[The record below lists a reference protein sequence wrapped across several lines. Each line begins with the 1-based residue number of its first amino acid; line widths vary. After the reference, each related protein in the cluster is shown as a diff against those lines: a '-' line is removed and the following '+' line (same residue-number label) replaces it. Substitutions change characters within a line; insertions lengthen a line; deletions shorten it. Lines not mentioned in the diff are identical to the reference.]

1 VQAFAER
8 PLSLSQAARLAA
20 ARWPHRPALQTPNLR
35 CTHAELDALI
45 DALAGLLS
53 TSGLRPGGT
62 VAAAL
67 SHDATMAALPFACS
81 RVGARALLLNS
92 SLAANRWTTQ
102 LERVGADLLLA
113 DARTATA
120 VRALGSDLPLLIVDG
135 APAGEWDA
143 ADDAPADEHAAVAL
157 LATSGTT
164 GVPKVTAVTSR
175 GLIHAALAYAELLE
189 LGPEDRT
196 LVVLP
201 LHYIGPISAQTT
213 AMSCVGG
220 CAVLPARL
228 DAVGALAVMAEEG
241 ITHLDAVPAWLGQLL
256 RDPERPPVPA
266 WRTLIYGGAPM
277 PPATAAGLADRFP
290 QVALFDVWGLSET
303 HRPATARRWTPEPL
317 PTGTVGRP
325 IAGVE
330 VRAVGEDGRP
340 LPAGV
345 SGELG
350 VRGANVS
357 PGYVDDPETT
367 AAVLRDGWLATGDL
381 GTVASDGTV
390 RILDRRKDVI
400 LRGGANVFSVE
411 VEEVLSSAAAVAEAA
426 VFGVPDGLGGEA
438 VTAAVV
444 LVPDATLDVAALRRL
459 VADRIGVHAT
469 PRRVIALD
477 SLPRNPNGK
486 IDKPALRT
494 STR

>member
-1 VQAFAER
+1 
-8 PLSLSQAARLAA
+8 
-20 ARWPHRPALQTPNLR
+20 
-35 CTHAELDALI
+35 
-45 DALAGLLS
+45 
-53 TSGLRPGGT
+53 
-62 VAAAL
+62 
-67 SHDATMAALPFACS
+67 
-81 RVGARALLLNS
+81 
-92 SLAANRWTTQ
+92 
-102 LERVGADLLLA
+102 
-113 DARTATA
+113 
-120 VRALGSDLPLLIVDG
+120 
-135 APAGEWDA
+135 
-143 ADDAPADEHAAVAL
+143 
-157 LATSGTT
+157 
-164 GVPKVTAVTSR
+164 
-175 GLIHAALAYAELLE
+175 
-189 LGPEDRT
+189 
-196 LVVLP
+196 
-201 LHYIGPISAQTT
+201 
-213 AMSCVGG
+213 
-220 CAVLPARL
+220 
-228 DAVGALAVMAEEG
+228 
-241 ITHLDAVPAWLGQLL
+241 
-256 RDPERPPVPA
+256 
-266 WRTLIYGGAPM
+266 M

-303 HRPATARRWTPEPL
+303 HGPATARRWTPEPL

-494 STR
+494 ATR